1 MSEIGA
7 DLARAKPMHRLLQGE
22 VGSGKAQRI
31 HSLVLTPI
39 GFKRMG
45 AVGVGDEVVNPTGE
59 ITVVTGVFPQG
70 LRDTWRVVFSD
81 GTSAV

>member
-7 DLARAKPMHRLLQGE
+7 DLSSSKPMHRLLQGE
-22 VGSGKAQRI
+22 VGSGKAQPI
-31 HSLVLTPI
+31 DSLVLTPS

-45 AVGVGDEVVNPTGE
+45 EIEVGDEVVNPTGE

-70 LRDTWRVVFSD
+70 HP
-81 GTSAV
+81 